1 MGGHDGGDPRLDDT
15 TRMMFRSEPMK
26 YVQIFVPRDQAR
38 DVVSELGKLNA
49 IEFVDLNGDLSAF
62 QRVFV
67 DKIRNCDDISKQ
79 LNVLLDHVNRA
90 KIPIPDFQPPL
101 QGVHYASS
109 ELQYASVGLDEL
121 PDLLGKI
128 TENIEYLDSNYQ
140 NLARQKRQ
148 LLEYRT
154 VVDVSSRFLAQSDLR
169 AVGDDE
175 KEYPPAEA
183 KEAALPSSLARSSLL
198 EDTPF
203 ERRLS
208 NPSFGDDQSKLI
220 RRITGTIS
228 DAKRVIMERMLFR
241 ASRGNV
247 ISRFIHLTE
256 PVEDLVSG
264 EKTNKLVFILF
275 FSGQRVREKITK
287 ILQTLNANVYAV
299 PDSQGEQMQLLADIT
314 KNIEQQ
320 EEVLDKTKMLRDKSL
335 QEIVQDLSAWKYK
348 VAKERAIYFEMN
360 KFNPDMSKASLVAEG
375 WVCDYRV
382 GEVREALQ
390 KLSNYGSESP
400 APVLAIIFPPPKHAG
415 IVPTHIETNQFT
427 DTFQGIVDSY
437 GKPNYREF
445 NPGIFTII
453 TFPFL
458 FAVMFGDVG
467 HGFIMVL
474 AATYLIVNAE
484 KLKRDK
490 NTPEMISMVLGGRWA
505 ILLMGL
511 FSIYVGFIYNEVF
524 SLPLPFWSQSK
535 WTDIT
540 TNAASARQS
549 GVYPFGI
556 DPSWAAT
563 SVALSYTN
571 SLKMKMAIVFGVVQ
585 MIAGIFCNLLN
596 FVYFRKRIDI
606 YFTFIPQIIF
616 MSALFGYLCI
626 MMFIKWGTDW
636 QSVSRWQRDAPSLL
650 QMMILMFLSSNG
662 PDKVQLYSGQDGVE
676 GFLKVL
682 AMLMIPILLIPK
694 PAILYYQHLQKSR
707 QGLHHQPLQDEH
719 DLHEEEEDHFNFGEI
734 ITMQLIH
741 TLEFVLGC
749 ISNTASY
756 LRLWALSLAHSQLS
770 IVFWNYFIKSTMTG
784 GGFNLFVGF
793 SIWFGVTMGVLM
805 CMESLSAF
813 LHALRL
819 HWVEFQN
826 KFYTGSGKAFLPFN
840 LAELK
845 Y

>member
-1 MGGHDGGDPRLDDT
+1 
-15 TRMMFRSEPMK
+15 
-26 YVQIFVPRDQAR
+26 V
-38 DVVSELGKLNA
+38 
-49 IEFVDLNGDLSAF
+49 
-62 QRVFV
+62 
-67 DKIRNCDDISKQ
+67 
-79 LNVLLDHVNRA
+79 
-90 KIPIPDFQPPL
+90 PDFHPPDHGTPPP
-101 QGVHYASS
+101 QRGYAS

-121 PDLLGKI
+121 PELLGRI

-148 LLEYRT
+148 LVEYRT
-154 VVDVSSRFLAQSDLR
+154 VVDVSSRYLAQSEVK
-169 AVGDDE
+169 AVGDE
-175 KEYPPAEA
+175 KDYPAED
-183 KEAALPSSLARSSLL
+183 KETEMPASFARSSLL

-203 ERRLS
+203 ERRIS
-208 NPSFGDDQSKLI
+208 NPNFGDDQSKLI

-228 DAKRVIMERMLFR
+228 EAKRVIMERMLFR

-247 ISRFIHLTE
+247 ISRFIQLSE
-256 PVEDLVSG
+256 PVEDVVSG
-264 EKTNKLVFILF
+264 EKLTKLVFILF
-275 FSGQRVREKITK
+275 YSGQRVREKINK

-299 PDSQGEQMQLLADIT
+299 PDTQSEQLQLLADIT

-320 EEVLDKTKMLRDKSL
+320 ADVLDKTRMLRDKSL
-335 QEIVQDLSAWKYK
+335 QEIVGDLSAWKYK

-382 GEVREALQ
+382 GEVRDALQ
-390 KLSNYGSESP
+390 RISNYGNDSP
-400 APVLAIIFPPPKHAG
+400 APVLAIIHPPPKHAG
-415 IVPTHIETNQFT
+415 MVPTHIETNQFT
-427 DTFQGIVDSY
+427 DTFQGIVDAY

-467 HGFIMVL
+467 HGFLMVL

-484 KLKRDK
+484 RFQKDK
-490 NTPEMISMVLGGRWA
+490 NTPEMITMVLGGRWV
-505 ILLMGL
+505 ILLMGM
-511 FSIYVGFIYNEVF
+511 FSIYVGFIYNEIF
-524 SLPLPFWSQSK
+524 SIPLPFWSQSK

-540 TNAASARQS
+540 TDAATARQD

-585 MIAGIFCNLLN
+585 MIAGIFCSLLN
-596 FVYFRKRIDI
+596 HVYFRRKIDI

-616 MSALFGYLCI
+616 MTSIFGYLVL
-626 MMFIKWGTDW
+626 MMFIKWATDW
-636 QSVSRWQRDAPSLL
+636 QSTSRIQSDSPSLL

-676 GFLKVL
+676 GFLKVV
-682 AMLMIPILLIPK
+682 AFIMIPLLLIPK
-694 PAILYYQHLQKSR
+694 PALLYWKHKQRTQ
-707 QGLHHQPLQDEH
+707 QGDHHIPLHDEH
-719 DLHEEEEDHFNFGEI
+719 ESPVQPHEEDHFNMGEM

-770 IVFWNYFIKSTMTG
+770 IVFWNYFIYKCMTG
-784 GGFNLFVGF
+784 SGFMLFVGF
-793 SIWFGVTMGVLM
+793 SIWFGCTMGVLM

-826 KFYTGSGKAFLPFN
+826 KFYNGSGKGFLPFN
-840 LAELK
+840 LKELK
-845 Y
+845 F